1 MRPGTCTLA
10 IAVNRSHIRICNAM
24 LRSDTV
30 EPLIKDTLNK
40 GHNINN
46 LRTKDKFQCTKWR
59 LSFSSNTLLTSDKGQ
74 PLNKRDKMAR
84 KQWVPNVS
92 VDLVIIY
99 NTRVRVFLTH
109 YVAS

>member
-46 LRTKDKFQCTKWR
+46 LQRG
-59 LSFSSNTLLTSDKGQ
+59 LSLRELQFLAKQKCHKTLDWFWTD
-74 PLNKRDKMAR
+74 
-84 KQWVPNVS
+84 
-92 VDLVIIY
+92 
-99 NTRVRVFLTH
+99 F
-109 YVAS
+109 